1 MRHKHHSISVHFA
14 QAIVKRAIEVGLNE
28 TQVLSESGLSKAL
41 LNNNEVRITPEQLSR
56 LMQSVWRSADDEYL
70 CFGSQPSRHG
80 VFNLMAKQV
89 SHSASLR
96 QVYRRGT
103 RFYNLVAGATKL
115 KFEEREKY
123 ARFYLALD
131 KPELDPEHV
140 LTDFLLLLWHRFPSW
155 LIGQRIP
162 LRKIGFMHA
171 KPAHHEEYRLMF
183 PCEVVYLQES
193 NYFEFEHDI
202 LSAPVVQSQQSLND
216 YLQRCPLD
224 WFKRQSYFPVY
235 TRKVLNYLEA
245 AEDMSIISMADI
257 AEQLHTTIR
266 TLRRK
271 LLEEGTSFQ
280 ELKDSVRRDE
290 AIHYLSQPDMPIS
303 QVGRLLGFTEAAT
316 FARAFKS
323 WTGVAPSAYR
333 KSKAH

>member
-1 MRHKHHSISVHFA
+1 MRYKHHSISVHFA
-14 QAIVKRAIEVGLNE
+14 QGIVKRAIEQGLDE
-28 TQVLSESGLSKAL
+28 EKLLHESGLSHAL

-70 CFGSQPSRHG
+70 CFGSEPSRHG

-103 RFYNLVAGATKL
+103 RFYNLIAGATKL

-123 ARFYLALD
+123 ARFYLQLT

-140 LTDFLLLLWHRFPSW
+140 LIDFLLLLWHRFPSW

-183 PCEVVYLQES
+183 PCEVVYKQEN
-193 NYFEFEHDI
+193 NYFEFEHAI
-202 LSAPVVQSQQSLND
+202 LSAAVVQTQQNLND

-235 TRKVLNYLEA
+235 TRKVLNYLETTD
-245 AEDMSIISMADI
+245 DMSAVSMLDLAM
-257 AEQLHTTIR
+257 QLHTTIR

-290 AIHYLSQPDMPIS
+290 AIHYLSQPDMAIS

-316 FARAFKS
+316 FTRAFKS
-323 WTGVAPSAYR
+323 WTGVAPSTYR
-333 KSKAH
+333 KSKI

>member
-1 MRHKHHSISVHFA
+1 MRYKHHSISVHFA
-14 QAIVKRAIEVGLNE
+14 QAIVKRAIERGLDEAQLLN
-28 TQVLSESGLSKAL
+28 ESGLSKAL
-41 LNNNEVRITPEQLSR
+41 LVNNEVRITPEQLSR

-70 CFGSQPSRHG
+70 CFGSEPSRHG

-103 RFYNLVAGATKL
+103 RFYNLVARATQL

-123 ARFYLALD
+123 ARFYLTLTQ
-131 KPELDPEHV
+131 PELDPQHV
-140 LTDFLLLLWHRFPSW
+140 LIDFLLLLWHRFPSW

-162 LRKIGFMHA
+162 LRQIGFMHA
-171 KPAHHEEYRLMF
+171 KPVHYEEYRLMF
-183 PCEVVYLQES
+183 PCEVVYEQQS
-193 NYFEFEHDI
+193 NYFEFEHAI
-202 LSAPVVQSQQSLND
+202 LSAPVVQTQQNLND

-224 WFKRQSYFPVY
+224 WFKRQSYFPVF

-245 AEDMSIISMADI
+245 TDDMASISMTDI
-257 AEQLHTTIR
+257 AQQLHTTIR

-290 AIHYLSQPDMPIS
+290 AIHYLSQPDLPIS
-303 QVGRLLGFTEAAT
+303 QVGRLLGFTEPAT

-323 WTGVAPSAYR
+323 WTGVAPSMYR
-333 KSKAH
+333 KSKIR

>member
-1 MRHKHHSISVHFA
+1 MRYKHHSISVHFA
-14 QAIVKRAIEVGLNE
+14 QGIVKRAIEQGLDE
-28 TQVLSESGLSKAL
+28 EKLLHESGLSHAL

-56 LMQSVWRSADDEYL
+56 LMQSVWHSADDEYL
-70 CFGSQPSRHG
+70 CFGSEPSRHG

-103 RFYNLVAGATKL
+103 RFYNLIAGATKL

-123 ARFYLALD
+123 ARFYLQLT

-140 LTDFLLLLWHRFPSW
+140 LIDFLLLLWHRFPSW

-183 PCEVVYLQES
+183 PCEVVYQQEN
-193 NYFEFEHDI
+193 NYFEFEHAI
-202 LSAPVVQSQQSLND
+202 LSAAVVQTQQNLND

-235 TRKVLNYLEA
+235 TRKVLNYLETTD
-245 AEDMSIISMADI
+245 DMSAVSMLDLAM
-257 AEQLHTTIR
+257 QLHTTIR

-290 AIHYLSQPDMPIS
+290 AIHYLSQPDMAIS

-316 FARAFKS
+316 FTRAFKS
-323 WTGVAPSAYR
+323 WTGVAPSTYR
-333 KSKAH
+333 KSKI

>member
-1 MRHKHHSISVHFA
+1 MRYKHHSISVHFA
-14 QAIVKRAIEVGLNE
+14 QGIVKRAIEQGLDE
-28 TQVLSESGLSKAL
+28 EKLLHESGLSHAL

-70 CFGSQPSRHG
+70 CFGSEPSRHG

-103 RFYNLVAGATKL
+103 RFYNLIAGATKL

-123 ARFYLALD
+123 ARFYLQLT

-140 LTDFLLLLWHRFPSW
+140 LIDFLLLLWHRFPSW

-162 LRKIGFMHA
+162 LRQIGFMHA

-183 PCEVVYLQES
+183 PCEVVYQQEN
-193 NYFEFEHDI
+193 NYFEFEHAI
-202 LSAPVVQSQQSLND
+202 LSAAVVQTQQNLND

-235 TRKVLNYLEA
+235 TRKVLNYLETTD
-245 AEDMSIISMADI
+245 DMSAVSMLDLAM
-257 AEQLHTTIR
+257 QLHTTIR

-290 AIHYLSQPDMPIS
+290 AIHYLSQPDMAIS

-316 FARAFKS
+316 FTRAFKS
-323 WTGVAPSAYR
+323 WTGVAPSTYR
-333 KSKAH
+333 KSKI